1 MAEKKIVLC
10 SASPR
15 RQELLAQMGHTQFD
29 IRIPQVDET
38 FPENLTA
45 QEVVCHISRKKA
57 EAAKCLCTADEVYIT
72 ADTMV
77 FLEDQRLGKPENE
90 EVALSMLMAL
100 QGHTHLVCTGVTVGQ
115 GDTMITQCQTTSVTF
130 LPATQETLRR
140 YIATGEPMDKAGSY
154 GIQGLGALLVE
165 SIQGDYFNVMGLPI
179 AMLNEMLRGFEITT
193 L

>member
-15 RQELLAQMGHTQFD
+15 RHALLGQMGHAEFD
-29 IRIPQVDET
+29 VRIPQVDET
-38 FPENLTA
+38 FPPNLTP
-45 QEVVCHISRKKA
+45 QEVVCHISAKKA
-57 EAAKCLCTADEVYIT
+57 QGAKCLCTADEIFIT

-77 FLEDQRLGKPENE
+77 FLDDQRLGKPESE

-100 QGHTHLVCTGVTVGQ
+100 QGRTHLVCTGVSVGC
-115 GDTMITQCQTTSVTF
+115 GERLLTQCQTTSVTF
-130 LPATQETLRR
+130 LPASEETLRR

-154 GIQGLGALLVE
+154 GIQGLGALLVD

-179 AMLNEMLRGFEITT
+179 SMLNSMLQTFGVST